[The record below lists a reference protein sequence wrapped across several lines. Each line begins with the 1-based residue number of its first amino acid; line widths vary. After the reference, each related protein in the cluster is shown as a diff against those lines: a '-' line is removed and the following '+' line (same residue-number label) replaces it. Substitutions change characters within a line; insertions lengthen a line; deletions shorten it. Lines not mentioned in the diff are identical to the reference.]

1 MPRRGEN
8 IYKRADGRWEGRYI
22 AGRKTDGKAI
32 YRSIYADTY
41 QKVKKQLSTEKTK
54 ITMQKASECNKTV
67 KELCLEWLVMVRSSV
82 KATTYDRYEFL
93 VYKHIIPALGET
105 RLEKLT
111 LKSVSL
117 FISEKLEKGRIDGRG
132 GLSARTVRN
141 IVIVLKAVLRQA
153 GLEYGL
159 NSTTSN
165 LKLPKSERPGIRLL
179 TENNIAALEQNCRQT
194 PDNSNVGLLLC
205 MYTGLRLGEICALR
219 WSDINWSQNEI
230 CIRKTVHRVT
240 RRENDDG
247 AKTRLMIGKPKTSNA
262 ERMIPLPTRIVS
274 TLKRL
279 ADSQDKDAFI
289 LTGLASRFM
298 DPRTYQ
304 NRFKRKLEQLQI
316 EPVNFHAIR
325 HTFATRCIEHGFDV
339 KMLSEILG
347 HSSVQI
353 TMDYYIHPS
362 AEAKKDKMSRLS
374 FAA

>member
-1 MPRRGEN
+1 
-8 IYKRADGRWEGRYI
+8 
-22 AGRKTDGKAI
+22 
-32 YRSIYADTY
+32 
-41 QKVKKQLSTEKTK
+41 
-54 ITMQKASECNKTV
+54 
-67 KELCLEWLVMVRSSV
+67 MVRSSV

-325 HTFATRCIEHGFDV
+325 HTFATRCIECGFDV

>member
-67 KELCLEWLVMVRSSV
+67 KDLCLEWLVMVRSSV

>member
-325 HTFATRCIEHGFDV
+325 HTFATRCIECGFDV